1 MTREWVALGT
11 MLVLVGSNL
20 FGLFYSMLVLKT
32 NIFKSF
38 RIQSKSYQEAI
49 FRKRMPLFLFNFVIL
64 LCVSGLGSYLIYD
77 SIETSFTSFWIIGL
91 QVLFAFVVD
100 DAWFYF
106 FHRWLHENKFMLRH
120 VHSIHHRAT
129 TPFPLEYL
137 YAHPLEWMLGMIGVG
152 IGFALVLIVMPINVY
167 AIWIFGLLRNL
178 HEIHIHS
185 DLELPFFSNIPFL
198 SKTKHHDDHHS
209 KLAGNYAS
217 TFNWM
222 DRIFKTTF
230 KK

>member
-11 MLVLVGSNL
+11 MLVLVASNL

-64 LCVSGLGSYLIYD
+64 LCVSGAGSYFIYD
-77 SIETSFTSFWIIGL
+77 SIETSFTSLWIIGL
-91 QVLFAFVVD
+91 QVLFAFIVD

-120 VHSIHHRAT
+120 IHSIHHRAT

-152 IGFALVLIVMPINVY
+152 IGFALILIVMPINVY

-185 DLELPFFSNIPFL
+185 DLELPFFSNVPFL

>member
-11 MLVLVGSNL
+11 MLVLIGSNL
-20 FGLFYSMLVLKT
+20 FGLLYSMLVLKT
-32 NIFKSF
+32 DIFKSF
-38 RIQSKSYQEAI
+38 LIQSKSYQKAI

-64 LCVSGLGSYLIYD
+64 LFVSGFGSYLIYD
-77 SIETSFTSFWIIGL
+77 SIETAYTSFWIIGL
-91 QVLFAFVVD
+91 QVIFAFVVD

-152 IGFALVLIVMPINVY
+152 IGFSLILIVMPINVY

-185 DLELPFFSNIPFL
+185 DLELPFFSNVPFL

-209 KLAGNYAS
+209 KLEGNYAS

>member
-11 MLVLVGSNL
+11 ILVLVGSNL
-20 FGLFYSMLVLKT
+20 FGLLYSMLVLKT
-32 NIFKSF
+32 DLFKSF

-64 LCVSGLGSYLIYD
+64 LFVAGTGSYLIYD
-77 SIETSFTSFWIIGL
+77 SIETSFTSLWIIGL
-91 QVLFAFVVD
+91 QVLFAFIVD

-152 IGFALVLIVMPINVY
+152 IGFALILIVMPINVY

-185 DLELPFFSNIPFL
+185 DLELPFFSNVPFL

>member
-49 FRKRMPLFLFNFVIL
+49 FRKRMPLFLFNFIIL

-120 VHSIHHRAT
+120 IHSIHHRAT

-152 IGFALVLIVMPINVY
+152 IGFALILIVMPINVY

-185 DLELPFFSNIPFL
+185 DLELPFFSNVPFL

>member
-11 MLVLVGSNL
+11 VLVLVGSNL
-20 FGLFYSMLVLKT
+20 FGLIYSMLVLKT
-32 NIFKSF
+32 NIFKAF
-38 RIQSKSYQEAI
+38 RIQSKSYQDAI
-49 FRKRMPLFLFNFVIL
+49 FRKRMPLFLFNFIIL
-64 LCVSGLGSYLIYD
+64 LFVAGAGSYLIYD
-77 SIETSFTSFWIIGL
+77 SIDTSLTSLWIIGL

-120 VHSIHHRAT
+120 IHSIHHRAT

-152 IGFALVLIVMPINVY
+152 IGFALILIVMPINVY
-167 AIWIFGLLRNL
+167 ALWTFGLLRNL

-185 DLELPFFSNIPFL
+185 DLQLPFFSNVPFL

-209 KLAGNYAS
+209 KLEGNYAS

>member
-11 MLVLVGSNL
+11 VLVLVGSNL
-20 FGLFYSMLVLKT
+20 FGLIYSMLVLKT
-32 NIFKSF
+32 NIFKAF
-38 RIQSKSYQEAI
+38 RIQSKSYQDAI
-49 FRKRMPLFLFNFVIL
+49 FRKRMPLFLFNFIIL
-64 LCVSGLGSYLIYD
+64 LFVAGAGSYLIYD
-77 SIETSFTSFWIIGL
+77 SIDTSLTSLWIIGL
-91 QVLFAFVVD
+91 QVLFAFVID

-152 IGFALVLIVMPINVY
+152 IGFALILIVMPINVY
-167 AIWIFGLLRNL
+167 ALWAFGLLRNL

-185 DLELPFFSNIPFL
+185 DLQLPFFSNVPFL

-209 KLAGNYAS
+209 KLEGNYAS

>member
-11 MLVLVGSNL
+11 ILVLVGSNL
-20 FGLFYSMLVLKT
+20 FGLLYSMLVLKT
-32 NIFKSF
+32 DLFKSF

-64 LCVSGLGSYLIYD
+64 LCVAGAGSYLIYD
-77 SIETSFTSFWIIGL
+77 SIETSFTSLWIIGL
-91 QVLFAFVVD
+91 QVLFAFIVD

-152 IGFALVLIVMPINVY
+152 IGFALILIVMPINIY

-185 DLELPFFSNIPFL
+185 DLELPFFSNVPFL

-209 KLAGNYAS
+209 KLAGNYAT

>member
-11 MLVLVGSNL
+11 VLVLVGSNL
-20 FGLFYSMLVLKT
+20 FGLIYSMLVLKT
-32 NIFKSF
+32 NIFKAF
-38 RIQSKSYQEAI
+38 RIQSKSYQDAI
-49 FRKRMPLFLFNFVIL
+49 FRKRMPLFLFNFIIL
-64 LCVSGLGSYLIYD
+64 LFVAGAGSYLIYD
-77 SIETSFTSFWIIGL
+77 SIDTSLTSLWIIGL
-91 QVLFAFVVD
+91 QVLFAFVID

-120 VHSIHHRAT
+120 IHSIHHRAT

-152 IGFALVLIVMPINVY
+152 IGFALILIVMPINVY
-167 AIWIFGLLRNL
+167 ALWTFGLLRNL

-185 DLELPFFSNIPFL
+185 DLQLPFFSNVPFL

-209 KLAGNYAS
+209 KLEGNYAS

>member
-11 MLVLVGSNL
+11 ILVLLGSNL
-20 FGLFYSMLVLKT
+20 FGLLYSMLVLKT
-32 NIFKSF
+32 NLFKSF

-64 LCVSGLGSYLIYD
+64 LFVAGTGSYLIYD
-77 SIETSFTSFWIIGL
+77 SIETSFTSLWIIGL
-91 QVLFAFVVD
+91 QVLFAFIVD

-152 IGFALVLIVMPINVY
+152 IGFALILIVMPINVY

-185 DLELPFFSNIPFL
+185 DLELPFFSNVPFL

-230 KK
+230 RK

>member
-1 MTREWVALGT
+1 
-11 MLVLVGSNL
+11 
-20 FGLFYSMLVLKT
+20 
-32 NIFKSF
+32 
-38 RIQSKSYQEAI
+38 
-49 FRKRMPLFLFNFVIL
+49 
-64 LCVSGLGSYLIYD
+64 
-77 SIETSFTSFWIIGL
+77 
-91 QVLFAFVVD
+91 
-100 DAWFYF
+100 
-106 FHRWLHENKFMLRH
+106 MLRH

-152 IGFALVLIVMPINVY
+152 IGFALILIVMPINVY

-185 DLELPFFSNIPFL
+185 DLELPFFSNVPFL

>member
-11 MLVLVGSNL
+11 MLVLIGSNL
-20 FGLFYSMLVLKT
+20 FGLLYSMLVLKT
-32 NIFKSF
+32 DIFKSF
-38 RIQSKSYQEAI
+38 RIQSKSYQKAI

-64 LCVSGLGSYLIYD
+64 LFVSGFGSYLIYD
-77 SIETSFTSFWIIGL
+77 SIETAYTSFWIIGL
-91 QVLFAFVVD
+91 QVIFAFVVD

-152 IGFALVLIVMPINVY
+152 IGFALILIVMPINVY

-185 DLELPFFSNIPFL
+185 DLELPFFSNVPFL

-209 KLAGNYAS
+209 KLEGNYAS

>member
-11 MLVLVGSNL
+11 ILVLVGSNL
-20 FGLFYSMLVLKT
+20 FGLLYSMLVLKT
-32 NIFKSF
+32 DLFKSF

-64 LCVSGLGSYLIYD
+64 LCVAGAGSYLIYD
-77 SIETSFTSFWIIGL
+77 SIETSFTSLWIIGL
-91 QVLFAFVVD
+91 QVLFAFIVD

-152 IGFALVLIVMPINVY
+152 IGFALILIVMPINVY

-185 DLELPFFSNIPFL
+185 DLELPFFSNVPFL

>member
-1 MTREWVALGT
+1 MTREWVSLGT

-20 FGLFYSMLVLKT
+20 FGLLYSMLVLKT
-32 NIFKSF
+32 NLFKSF

-49 FRKRMPLFLFNFVIL
+49 FRKRMPLFLFNFFIL
-64 LCVSGLGSYLIYD
+64 LCVAGTGSYFIYD
-77 SIETSFTSFWIIGL
+77 SIETSFTSLWIIGL
-91 QVLFAFVVD
+91 QVLFAFIVD

-152 IGFALVLIVMPINVY
+152 IGFALILIVMPINLY

-185 DLELPFFSNIPFL
+185 DLELPFFSNVPFL

>member
-11 MLVLVGSNL
+11 ILVLLGSNL
-20 FGLFYSMLVLKT
+20 FGLLYSMLVLKT
-32 NIFKSF
+32 NLFKSF

-64 LCVSGLGSYLIYD
+64 LFVAGTGSYLIYD
-77 SIETSFTSFWIIGL
+77 SIETSFTSLWIIGL
-91 QVLFAFVVD
+91 QVLFAFIVD

-152 IGFALVLIVMPINVY
+152 IGFALILIVMPINVY
-167 AIWIFGLLRNL
+167 AIWLFGLLRNL

-185 DLELPFFSNIPFL
+185 DLELPFFSNVPFL

-230 KK
+230 RK

>member
-11 MLVLVGSNL
+11 ILVLVGSNL
-20 FGLFYSMLVLKT
+20 FGLLYSMLVLKT
-32 NIFKSF
+32 NLFKSF

-64 LCVSGLGSYLIYD
+64 LFVAGTGSYLIYD
-77 SIETSFTSFWIIGL
+77 SIETSFTSLWIIGL
-91 QVLFAFVVD
+91 QVLFAFIVD

-152 IGFALVLIVMPINVY
+152 IGFALILIVMPINVY

-185 DLELPFFSNIPFL
+185 DLELPFFSNVPFL

>member
-64 LCVSGLGSYLIYD
+64 LFVAGTGSYLIYD
-77 SIETSFTSFWIIGL
+77 SIETSFTSLWIIGL
-91 QVLFAFVVD
+91 QVLFAFIVD

-152 IGFALVLIVMPINVY
+152 IGFALILIVMPINVY

-185 DLELPFFSNIPFL
+185 DLELPFFSNVPFL

>member
-120 VHSIHHRAT
+120 IHSIHHRAT

-152 IGFALVLIVMPINVY
+152 IGFALILIVMPINVY

-185 DLELPFFSNIPFL
+185 DLELPFFSNVPFL

-209 KLAGNYAS
+209 KLSGNYAS

>member
-120 VHSIHHRAT
+120 IHSIHHRAT

-152 IGFALVLIVMPINVY
+152 IGFALILIVMPINVY

-185 DLELPFFSNIPFL
+185 DLELPFFSNVPFL

>member
-11 MLVLVGSNL
+11 ILVLVGSNL
-20 FGLFYSMLVLKT
+20 FGLLYSMLVLKT
-32 NIFKSF
+32 NLFKSF

-64 LCVSGLGSYLIYD
+64 LCVAGAGSYLIYD
-77 SIETSFTSFWIIGL
+77 SIETSFTSLWIIGL
-91 QVLFAFVVD
+91 QVLFAFIVD

-152 IGFALVLIVMPINVY
+152 IGFALILIVMPINVY

-185 DLELPFFSNIPFL
+185 DLELPFFSNVPFL

>member
-11 MLVLVGSNL
+11 VLVLVGSNL
-20 FGLFYSMLVLKT
+20 FGLIYSMLVLKT
-32 NIFKSF
+32 NIFKAF
-38 RIQSKSYQEAI
+38 RIQSKSYQDAI
-49 FRKRMPLFLFNFVIL
+49 FRKRMPLFLFNFIIL
-64 LCVSGLGSYLIYD
+64 LFVAGAGSYLIYD
-77 SIETSFTSFWIIGL
+77 SIDTSLTSLWIIGL
-91 QVLFAFVVD
+91 QVLFAFVID

-152 IGFALVLIVMPINVY
+152 IGFALILIVMPINVY
-167 AIWIFGLLRNL
+167 ALWTFGLLRNL

-185 DLELPFFSNIPFL
+185 DLQLPFFSNVPFL

-209 KLAGNYAS
+209 KLEGNYAS

>member
-11 MLVLVGSNL
+11 VLVLVGSNL
-20 FGLFYSMLVLKT
+20 FGLIYSMLVLKT
-32 NIFKSF
+32 NIFKAF
-38 RIQSKSYQEAI
+38 RIQSKSYQDAI
-49 FRKRMPLFLFNFVIL
+49 FRKRMPLFLFNFIVL
-64 LCVSGLGSYLIYD
+64 LFVAGAGSYLIYD
-77 SIETSFTSFWIIGL
+77 SIDTSLTSLWIIGL

-120 VHSIHHRAT
+120 IHSIHHRAT

-152 IGFALVLIVMPINVY
+152 IGFALILIVMPINVY
-167 AIWIFGLLRNL
+167 ALWTFGLLRNL

-185 DLELPFFSNIPFL
+185 DLQLPFFSNVPFL

-209 KLAGNYAS
+209 KLEGNYAS

>member
-11 MLVLVGSNL
+11 ILVLVGSNL
-20 FGLFYSMLVLKT
+20 FGLLYSMLVLKT
-32 NIFKSF
+32 DLFKSF

-64 LCVSGLGSYLIYD
+64 LCVSGAGSYFIYD
-77 SIETSFTSFWIIGL
+77 SIETSFTSLWIIGL
-91 QVLFAFVVD
+91 QVLFAFIVD

-152 IGFALVLIVMPINVY
+152 IGFALILIVMPINVY

-185 DLELPFFSNIPFL
+185 DLELPFFSNVPFL

>member
-11 MLVLVGSNL
+11 VLVLLGSNL
-20 FGLFYSMLVLKT
+20 FGLIYSMLVLKT
-32 NIFKSF
+32 NIFKAF
-38 RIQSKSYQEAI
+38 RIQSKSYQDAI
-49 FRKRMPLFLFNFVIL
+49 FRKRMPLFLFNFIIL
-64 LCVSGLGSYLIYD
+64 LFVSGAGSYLIYD
-77 SIETSFTSFWIIGL
+77 SIDACLPSLWIIGL

-120 VHSIHHRAT
+120 IHSIHHRAT

-152 IGFALVLIVMPINVY
+152 IGFALILIVMPINVY
-167 AIWIFGLLRNL
+167 ALWTFGLLRNL

-185 DLELPFFSNIPFL
+185 DLQLPFFSNVPFL

>member
-120 VHSIHHRAT
+120 IHSIHHRAT

-152 IGFALVLIVMPINVY
+152 IGFALIFIVMPINVY

-185 DLELPFFSNIPFL
+185 DLELPFFSNVPFL

-222 DRIFKTTF
+222 DRIFKTNF

>member
-20 FGLFYSMLVLKT
+20 FGLLYSMLVLKT

-120 VHSIHHRAT
+120 IHSIHHRAT

-152 IGFALVLIVMPINVY
+152 IGFALILIVMPINVY

-185 DLELPFFSNIPFL
+185 DLELPFFSNVPFL

>member
-49 FRKRMPLFLFNFVIL
+49 FRKRMPLFLFNFIIL

-120 VHSIHHRAT
+120 IHSIHHRAT

-137 YAHPLEWMLGMIGVG
+137 YAHPLEWMLGMIGVV
-152 IGFALVLIVMPINVY
+152 IGFALILIVMPINVY

-185 DLELPFFSNIPFL
+185 DLELPFFSNVPFL

-222 DRIFKTTF
+222 DRIFKTNF

>member
-11 MLVLVGSNL
+11 VLVLVGSNL
-20 FGLFYSMLVLKT
+20 FGLIYSMLVLKT
-32 NIFKSF
+32 NIFKAF
-38 RIQSKSYQEAI
+38 RIQSKSYQDAI
-49 FRKRMPLFLFNFVIL
+49 FRKRMPLFLFNFIIL
-64 LCVSGLGSYLIYD
+64 LFVAGAGSYLIYD
-77 SIETSFTSFWIIGL
+77 SIDTSLTSLWIIGL
-91 QVLFAFVVD
+91 QVLFAFVID

-152 IGFALVLIVMPINVY
+152 IGFALILIVMPINIY
-167 AIWIFGLLRNL
+167 ALWTFGLLRNL
-178 HEIHIHS
+178 HEIQIHS
-185 DLELPFFSNIPFL
+185 DLQLPFFSNIPFL

-209 KLAGNYAS
+209 KLEGNYAS

>member
-11 MLVLVGSNL
+11 ILVLVGSNL
-20 FGLFYSMLVLKT
+20 FGLLYSMLVLKT
-32 NIFKSF
+32 DLFKSF

-64 LCVSGLGSYLIYD
+64 LCVAGAGSYLIYD

-120 VHSIHHRAT
+120 IHSIHHRAT

-152 IGFALVLIVMPINVY
+152 IGFALILIVMPINVY

-185 DLELPFFSNIPFL
+185 DLELPFFSNVPFL

>member
-49 FRKRMPLFLFNFVIL
+49 FRKRMPLFLFNFIIL

-120 VHSIHHRAT
+120 IHSIHHRAT

-137 YAHPLEWMLGMIGVG
+137 YAHPLEWMLGMIGVV
-152 IGFALVLIVMPINVY
+152 IGFALILIVMPINVY

-185 DLELPFFSNIPFL
+185 DLELPFFSNVPFL
-198 SKTKHHDDHHS
+198 SKTKHHDAHHS

-222 DRIFKTTF
+222 DRIFKTNF